1 MLGQLNDLGV
11 QIALDDFDTGYSSW
25 SYLKRFPVDRLQVD
39 RSFVQDIV
47 TDSDDATIVRT
58 IIALGHNLRLTLV
71 AEGVETHSNS
81 TSCAPTTATNCR
93 AASSV
98 GRGRVTSS
106 CANSC
111 KCRRRPKHERA
122 WQSLLESPAIP

>member
-71 AEGVETHSNS
+71 AEGVETQQQLDFLRANHCDELQGCFFGRPRPGHEFVREFLQVSAAAEARAS
-81 TSCAPTTATNCR
+81 LAVAP
-93 AASSV
+93 
-98 GRGRVTSS
+98 
-106 CANSC
+106 
-111 KCRRRPKHERA
+111 
-122 WQSLLESPAIP
+122 